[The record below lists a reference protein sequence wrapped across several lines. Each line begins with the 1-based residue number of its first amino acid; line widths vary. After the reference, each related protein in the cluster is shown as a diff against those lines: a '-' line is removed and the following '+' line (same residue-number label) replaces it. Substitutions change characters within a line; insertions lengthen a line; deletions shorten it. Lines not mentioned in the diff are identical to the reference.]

1 MNKEIQN
8 KIKLGFKNDRFRS
21 LIGWNDNGL
30 HSWMYQGIGKDIWV
44 IESEND
50 ITKYYSR
57 FNDAINLYLK
67 RVNPSQI
74 DIDIDGSVAW
84 YNDYIPL
91 ADVDTLDNDDLL
103 EVSI

>member
-1 MNKEIQN
+1 
-8 KIKLGFKNDRFRS
+8 
-21 LIGWNDNGL
+21 
-30 HSWMYQGIGKDIWV
+30 MYQGIGKDIWV